1 MIHGVYVTSH
11 FSPHLYLHFN
21 VCQLYE
27 FIVLICIMV
36 SLIIGGIEHLF
47 NLVMW
52 LLLSLSALCVPA
64 RL

>member
-27 FIVLICIMV
+27 FIVLISIMV
-36 SLIIGGIEHLF
+36 S
-47 NLVMW
+47 NYW
-52 LLLSLSALCVPA
+52 
-64 RL
+64 RY